1 MKWKANLV
9 KAQRLWYIY
18 IYERRRR
25 LDKILIVDDDKSL
38 CHFLSK
44 ALRRNK
50 YEVEECYDG
59 EAALARVKN
68 SSYSVVLLDNKMP
81 PGPSGLEV
89 FTRMRES
96 DFKLPVIIMTAF
108 GTTETAIEAMKLGAY
123 DYVTKPFDLTEILEL
138 TEKSIKAGKL
148 MREVVSYPN
157 SSDVEGERII
167 VGSSKKMQEVYK
179 MIGQVAESDATV
191 LIRGESGVGKEL
203 VAQAT
208 YHHSLRKDKPF
219 LSVNCAAIPET
230 LLESE
235 LFGYDKG
242 AFTGA
247 DKRRIG
253 KFEQADGGTIFLD
266 EIGDMPPQ
274 SQAKILRVLQDGEF
288 ERLGSNQTQKVDVRI
303 IAATNKTLEQLI
315 KEGIF
320 REDLYYRLKIITVD
334 IPPLRERKED
344 ISELVEHFLKQKAS
358 GKGLITEQAIEKLE
372 YYPWPGNI
380 RELENTIQRALIL
393 SKGKVITDAHIVF
406 DTESHSVYSDI
417 EKIESQ
423 FERHLD
429 ALFRHIAADSRQ
441 NIYSNIF
448 ERIEKFLI
456 KRALQETDSNQV
468 QAAKLLGISRNTLRH
483 RISKYGID

>member
-1 MKWKANLV
+1 M
-9 KAQRLWYIY
+9 
-18 IYERRRR
+18 E
-25 LDKILIVDDDKSL
+25 KILIVDDDKSL
-38 CHFLSK
+38 CRFLSK

-68 SSYSVVLLDNKMP
+68 ESYSAVLLDNRMP
-81 PGPSGLEV
+81 PGPSGLEI
-89 FTRMRES
+89 FARMREA
-96 DFKLPVIIMTAF
+96 DFKLPVVIMTAF

-123 DYVTKPFDLTEILEL
+123 DYVTKPFDLSDILEL
-138 TEKSIKAGKL
+138 TEKAVKAGKL

-157 SSDVEGERII
+157 SDDGFDTPSATQPKPQRERKII
-167 VGSSKKMQEVYK
+167 GSSRKMQEVYK

-203 VAQAT
+203 VAQAI

-235 LFGYDKG
+235 LFGYERG

-253 KFEQADGGTIFLD
+253 KFEQADGGTILLD

-288 ERLGSNQTQKVDVRI
+288 DRLGSNQTQRVDVRI

-315 KEGIF
+315 KEGKF
-320 REDLYYRLKIITVD
+320 REDLYYRLKIITID

-344 ISELVEHFLKQKAS
+344 IGELVEHFLKQRTP
-358 GKGLITEQAIEKLE
+358 GKGLITEQAMEKLE
-372 YYPWPGNI
+372 NYPWPGNI

-393 SKGKVITDAHIVF
+393 SKGKVITDANIVF
-406 DTESHSVYSDI
+406 DTESSFISSDI
-417 EKIESQ
+417 EEVELQ
-423 FERHLD
+423 LERQLE
-429 ALFRHIAADSRQ
+429 ALFKHIAENSGQ
-441 NIYSNIF
+441 NIYPNIF
-448 ERIEKFLI
+448 DIIEKFLI
-456 KRALQETDSNQV
+456 KRAMQETDNNQV

-483 RISKYGID
+483 RIRKYEID